1 MSSWIIRERDTDII
15 QGRPRQHPAQPGRA
29 TAAQE
34 VHQHGLG
41 LIIGVV
47 THRKRGRAAGLGDLG
62 QKTIAGLPRRLFER
76 KAGLAGQ
83 RGHIGPADGAG
94 QAPAFGQ
101 LRHERGVSVRLG
113 PAQAVVEM
121 RDVEPQ
127 PQLRRQP
134 AQQVEQAQRVRP
146 ARHADDERLTGV
158 EQPIPL
164 CVLSNARQEIVHS
177 GGSYHVADESS
188 KSLKDPIYSAI
199 GRYRSKM

>member
-1 MSSWIIRERDTDII
+1 MENCLEQSVVI
-15 QGRPRQHPAQPGRA
+15 QGVRRQHPAQPGRA
-29 TAAQE
+29 AAAQE

-41 LIIGVV
+41 LIVGVV

-62 QKTIAGLPRRLFER
+62 QEAIAGLPRSLFER
-76 KAGLAGQ
+76 KAGLTRQ

-94 QAPAFGQ
+94 QPPAVGQ
-101 LRHERGVSVRLG
+101 LRHERGIGVGLSA
-113 PAQAVVEM
+113 AQAVVEM

-134 AQQVEQAQRVRP
+134 AEQVEQAQRVRP
-146 ARHADDERLTGV
+146 ARHADDDRLTGG
-158 EQPIPL
+158 EQAIPL
-164 CVLSNARQEIVHS
+164 CVLSNARQEIVHR

-199 GRYRSKM
+199 GRYRSKT